1 MTKNEKIIDLIN
13 KNEWDNA
20 MKLLKDPFQP
30 ISSGKN
36 IFHFACL
43 RGNNDII
50 NKCIDMRSKN
60 IYLSDDNGNSGC
72 HLLALNEWDNILL
85 NVVEKEPLFLK
96 LKNDNDEFIYDLVLQ
111 RIDTF
116 IKIIEC
122 MKMHKME
129 KYLNYVDYNNK
140 SLFMSIIDI
149 YEDDKNI
156 IKIVKKLDKVKYNF
170 SLTTDAP
177 SLLYAIDRKSVV

>member
-1 MTKNEKIIDLIN
+1 
-13 KNEWDNA
+13 

-96 LKNDNDEFIYDLVLQ
+96 LKND
-111 RIDTF
+111 
-116 IKIIEC
+116 C
-122 MKMHKME
+122 
-129 KYLNYVDYNNK
+129 
-140 SLFMSIIDI
+140 SIF
-149 YEDDKNI
+149 EQ
-156 IKIVKKLDKVKYNF
+156 F
-170 SLTTDAP
+170 S
-177 SLLYAIDRKSVV
+177 S